1 MENTQKR
8 SRGRPKFEPTQEQ
21 RTHVAIMAACG
32 LPQDIMITK
41 IINPAT
47 RRPIDIKTLEKVFR
61 KELDQGMTEANALVS
76 QALFKKAIGNGAQSV
91 SAAIFWLKCRARW
104 KPIDGVEL
112 TGKDGEPLPAGQ
124 PAITPKEFEEIAR
137 KLISEV

>member
-1 MENTQKR
+1 MEENQKR
-8 SRGRPKFEPTQEQ
+8 SRGRPKFVPTQAM

-32 LPQDIMITK
+32 LPQEIMITK
-41 IINPAT
+41 IINPET
-47 RRPIDIKTLEKVFR
+47 KRPIDIKTLEKAFR
-61 KELDQGMTEANALVS
+61 QELDRGMEEANALVS
-76 QALFKKAIGNGAQSV
+76 QALFKKAVGNGSQSV

-112 TGKDGEPLPAGQ
+112 TGKDGDPLPTGQ
-124 PAITPKEFEEIAR
+124 STITPKEFEEIAR